1 MTKIMLIDDDE
12 SLQVL
17 IGQIAEREG
26 YAYCC
31 AGGGEEGLAML
42 RAERPDFLIL
52 DVMLPD
58 TNGFEICG
66 TIRDEGRKV
75 PIMFLSAKGDI
86 VDKSI
91 GFKAGADDYL
101 VKPFQPEELSLRIKA
116 HLRRRS
122 KAEEDELSTA
132 PKKRRTY
139 QVGELELLFG
149 KYEVRLAGKPVSLSS
164 REFELLELLATDPGS
179 VFTRDQIMEHVWG
192 AKDATDPNSV
202 TVFVRKI
209 REKIEDD
216 PSKPRYLMTV
226 WRVGYK
232 LADRALFE
240 SQRA

>member
-17 IGQIAEREG
+17 IGQIAERDG

-139 QVGELELLFG
+139 QVDR
-149 KYEVRLAGKPVSLSS
+149 K
-164 REFELLELLATDPGS
+164 S
-179 VFTRDQIMEHVWG
+179 VV
-192 AKDATDPNSV
+192 
-202 TVFVRKI
+202 
-209 REKIEDD
+209 
-216 PSKPRYLMTV
+216 
-226 WRVGYK
+226 
-232 LADRALFE
+232 
-240 SQRA
+240 